1 MINEPFVHIQR
12 IEELRIES
20 CQQHID
26 HNGDV
31 YFVWVRI
38 IFVAIFLVLDALLHI
53 LVIGIKLFD
62 DMVGAILS
70 VIIVN
75 DFF

>member
-1 MINEPFVHIQR
+1 MQGKTV
-12 IEELRIES
+12 
-20 CQQHID
+20 D
-26 HNGDV
+26 HNGDI
-31 YFVWVRI
+31 YFVCVRI
-38 IFVAIFLVLDALLHI
+38 IFVTIFLVLDALLHI

-62 DMVGAILS
+62 DMAGAILP